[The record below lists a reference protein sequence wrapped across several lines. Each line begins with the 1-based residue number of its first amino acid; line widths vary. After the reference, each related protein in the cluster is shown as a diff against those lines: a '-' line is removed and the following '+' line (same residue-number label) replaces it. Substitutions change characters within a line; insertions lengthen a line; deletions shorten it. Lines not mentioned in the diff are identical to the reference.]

1 MIHLDDKLSRKEAEK
16 AVLVGI
22 HNRDTPKEKAEE
34 YLDELQL
41 LAKTA
46 GAKTLKTYLQRL
58 DKPIPATYVGKGK
71 LEEISEYVTENEI
84 DLVIFDDDLSPSQVR
99 NIDKALNVKV
109 LDRSGIILHIFSES
123 ARTAQAKV
131 QVELAQL
138 EYMLPRLTGLWTH
151 LSKQKGGIGMKGA
164 GEKEIE
170 TDRRNIRFR
179 IDLLKKELKKID
191 KQNFTRRKQ
200 RGSMV
205 RVSLV
210 GYTNA
215 GKSTLMNSLSKDKAR
230 VLAEDKLFATLDTTV
245 RKVVIDL
252 VPFLLSDTVGFLR
265 KLPHNLVE
273 CFKSTLDEV
282 RESDILLHV
291 VDVSHSSYLDHIQ
304 VVNETLV
311 EIGAGDKEVLVVF
324 NKVDQLSA
332 EEQALLDDTWMARKH
347 KAVCISAARKINLDG
362 LRETM
367 VDMVRKQYK
376 DKYPHF
382 HLAEKPDWG
391 NY

>member
-1 MIHLDDKLSRKEAEK
+1 MIHLDDKLSYRQSEK
-16 AVLVGI
+16 AVLIGI
-22 HNRDTPKEKAEE
+22 YNRETLKEKAEE
-34 YLDELQL
+34 NLDELRL

-46 GAKTLKTYLQRL
+46 GATVLKTFLQHL
-58 DKPIPATYVGKGK
+58 NKPVPSTYVGKGK
-71 LEEISEYVTENEI
+71 LEEIAKYVAENEA

-99 NIDKALNVKV
+99 NIDKVLEIKV
-109 LDRSGIILHIFSES
+109 LDRSGIILHIFNES

-131 QVELAQL
+131 QVELAHL

-170 TDRRNIRFR
+170 TDRRNIRYR
-179 IDLLKKELKKID
+179 IDLLKKELQKID
-191 KQNFTRRKQ
+191 KQNFTQRKRR
-200 RGSMV
+200 GTMV

-215 GKSTLMNSLSKDKAR
+215 GKSTLLNALSKDKAR

-282 RESDILLHV
+282 RESDILMHI
-291 VDVSHSSYLDHIQ
+291 VDVSHPSYLDHIQ
-304 VVNETLV
+304 VVNETLA

-324 NKVDQLSA
+324 NKIDQLST
-332 EEQALLDDTWMARKH
+332 EEQVLLVDTWMTRKH
-347 KAVCISAARKINLDG
+347 NAVCISAAKNINLNS
-362 LRETM
+362 LKETLI
-367 VDMVRKQYK
+367 DIVRKHYK

-382 HLAEKPDWG
+382 HLSEKP
-391 NY
+391 N